1 MSEKSKDCHG
11 RYRSRTIG
19 FRVSPEE
26 NRQIDIAVALSGL
39 TKQEYIVS
47 KLLDRTIVVKGN
59 SRIHRA
65 VYDALIMLLEELKR
79 INTKDEINKELMDN
93 ISLVAG
99 LVSSLYGS

>member
-1 MSEKSKDCHG
+1 MSEKSKDRHG

-65 VYDALIMLLEELKR
+65 VYDTLIMLLEELKR
-79 INTKDEINKELMDN
+79 INTKDKINKELMDN

-99 LVSSLYGS
+99 LVSSLYAS